1 MTYALTYANNGDQD
15 TTGVVLSETVP
26 TGSTFVG
33 PDYWTCVDGTCTLLI
48 GDLAAGEGGTVDFTV
63 RVDDPFP
70 ADQTELDNVVVIAD
84 DGENGPDPT
93 PEDNVADDQTPVTVP
108 EVEVI
113 PNDVTKPATEVEGA
127 VALPRTG
134 SDIGRTIA
142 LAALPLL
149 AGEAALVIDTV
160 VTRRHRR
167 MS

>member
-1 MTYALTYANNGDQD
+1 MTYALTYANNGDRD
-15 TTGVVLSETVP
+15 ATGVVLSETVP

-113 PNDVTKPATEVEGA
+113 PNVVTKPATRWRAPWPCLGQA
-127 VALPRTG
+127 RTSVARSPSRPC
-134 SDIGRTIA
+134 SCWSAGR
-142 LAALPLL
+142 
-149 AGEAALVIDTV
+149 
-160 VTRRHRR
+160 RW
-167 MS
+167 